1 MNRQDFD
8 KKVLPVMTKVA
19 ADLEAK
25 QKEEYLKIA
34 NNAGVQMSSARDPMM
49 ARRIAETQPWN
60 SKTTEDF
67 LDMVAA
73 ELKKEGIEYDTTV
86 EKMMVEQLVSERMPK
101 TKADKVAYSFSTN
114 WLVQLS
120 NPDKRS
126 SLDDYIEREIDRRIE
141 EQKTGKTKL
150 AALGANAA
158 GFTVATKVGTKLV
171 GGPVGWVLF
180 AADMGNFAADMLYKK
195 HHNGN
200 EYEMQFK
207 ERQLQEIAAVVK
219 NTKPFDSDYVKVQL
233 NADSP
238 ELATNAQLSA
248 TKKFANDN
256 AELYDKQIAIAL
268 EEGETSVTV
277 SGKTMEIKEAA
288 QQSAKFYKM
297 SELIENEQSRRSELA
312 KTNDFDKANNIIQET
327 TSYPNWMLKNVG
339 GNIQNASDNQL
350 AEATKKT
357 QTYIEVYS
365 KEMDKVARNGGL
377 IQFQGQKPI
386 TVQQAAQRIAEYQNF
401 QDDIN
406 AELSARQQREEVAQK
421 ASVQHIPEP
430 IKQETNMVNETV
442 NINNGQ
448 TVTPQVQRN
457 GGWSSAVSSGLA
469 DLINNPGSTLANLP
483 DKIAQSFKEGKMGL
497 NSATLVPLFMVLIG
511 LKGHNM
517 NGLLRT
523 LLLAGGLSSFLG
535 YANGNGSQQRQSAF
549 AQVPQASPSM
559 GATQQRYKV
568 YQDQPLNERIR
579 DPKIVGDQLFFEVDG
594 KPKVAQL
601 NATLVDANLQGALP
615 VNVIANR
622 ILAAQDALQ
631 AAAQN
636 NLDMAAQQDQAN
648 QMRR

>member
-8 KKVLPVMTKVA
+8 IKVLPVMTKVA

-25 QKEEYLKIA
+25 QKDEYFKVA
-34 NNAGVQMSSARDPMM
+34 NNAGVQMSSARDPMA

-67 LDMVAA
+67 LGMVAD

-86 EKMMVEQLVSERMPK
+86 EKMMVDQLVSDRMPK
-101 TKADKVAYSFSTN
+101 TKADKVAYSIATN
-114 WLVQLS
+114 WFFQLS
-120 NPDKRS
+120 DPDKRC

-238 ELATNAQLSA
+238 EIATNAQLSA
-248 TKKFANDN
+248 AKKFANDN

-268 EEGETSVTV
+268 DEGETSVTV

-288 QQSAKFYKM
+288 QQSAKFYKL

-312 KTNDFDKANNIIQET
+312 KTNDFDEANNIIQKT

-430 IKQETNMVNETV
+430 IKQETNMVNGTV

-469 DLINNPGSTLANLP
+469 DLINNPGSALANLP
-483 DKIAQSFKEGKMGL
+483 DRIGQAFKEGKMG
-497 NSATLVPLFMVLIG
+497 
-511 LKGHNM
+511 M
-517 NGLLRT
+517 NGSTLIPLIMVAFALKRHTMNPLLRF
-523 LLLAGGLSSFLG
+523 LMLFGGLGSFLG
-535 YANGNGSQQRQSAF
+535 YANGNSTQQRQSAL
-549 AQVPQASPSM
+549 AQGPQASPSM